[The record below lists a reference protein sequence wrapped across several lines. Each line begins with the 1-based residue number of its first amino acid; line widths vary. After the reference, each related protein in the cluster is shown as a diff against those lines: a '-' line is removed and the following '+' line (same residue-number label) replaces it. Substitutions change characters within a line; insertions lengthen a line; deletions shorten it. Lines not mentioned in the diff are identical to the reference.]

1 MAKHDARDPK
11 TQLVRTDLISLLMRG
26 LAMLR
31 LLSTPTDFTE
41 LEAQG
46 LIQRDSNNWWRCTN
60 PWALPDD
67 AAAKITEMESDCV
80 GFKLRFSRPRLKK
93 LRDEMEKWM
102 ESRGIEVPRA
112 TAVLAT
118 RRPEED
124 EPVAPPVKKGD
135 RIAVRGSSGT
145 GCFLVR
151 VINVAR
157 CAKCH
162 AIILWARTD
171 SGKRIPLDPWPP
183 GFTVTRSHFPGR
195 CPRRRQ
201 AGLGVE
207 PEKTPAGR
215 LERLQFLLL
224 GTAIR

>member
-1 MAKHDARDPK
+1 MTK
-11 TQLVRTDLISLLMRG
+11 TQTRGARTFRRVG
-26 LAMLR
+26 
-31 LLSTPTDFTE
+31 STS
-41 LEAQG
+41 A
-46 LIQRDSNNWWRCTN
+46 
-60 PWALPDD
+60 
-67 AAAKITEMESDCV
+67 
-80 GFKLRFSRPRLKK
+80 
-93 LRDEMEKWM
+93 
-102 ESRGIEVPRA
+102 
-112 TAVLAT
+112 LAT
-118 RRPEED
+118 RPLGS
-124 EPVAPPVKKGD
+124 EPGTPSVSGD
-135 RIAVRGSSGT
+135 RIAVRSSSGK

-157 CAKCH
+157 CAKCDV
-162 AIILWARTD
+162 IIVWARTD